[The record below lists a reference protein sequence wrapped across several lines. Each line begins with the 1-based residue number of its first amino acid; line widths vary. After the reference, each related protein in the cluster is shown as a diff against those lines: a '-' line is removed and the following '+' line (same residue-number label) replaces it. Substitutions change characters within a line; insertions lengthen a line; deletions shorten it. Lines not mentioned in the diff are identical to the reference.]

1 MAEYSLWRAARW
13 KMAIYL
19 RGLIPITTQL
29 ALRRNTRKIGMMISK
44 SRRRITRLGGPGCLR
59 RDESRGD
66 EVELQAKRDDLDAK
80 FGHRGE
86 EDRTVARFA
95 LANPLPLPLP
105 PMPFF
110 PSNNQRP
117 SPEPFL
123 RSPTA
128 GVFSIPNT
136 IHTNSSSTPPVY
148 GSHPCLMPNLA
159 LFPPSLPIH
168 KEREK
173 GRRVVP
179 SEKGELSWSISLPVC
194 IRSQMVK
201 VQRGTQDQRRPQM
214 CLLCQRHHVLKP
226 TPPLP
231 THPSVLTM
239 PSAPVMM
246 ASGSMMTMPTTLTK
260 GGATLMSRIGS
271 VEKWGMRRRKETS
284 STLSEV
290 IGGLLS

>member
-1 MAEYSLWRAARW
+1 
-13 KMAIYL
+13 MAIYP

-44 SRRRITRLGGPGCLR
+44 SRRGITRLGGPGCLR

-105 PMPFF
+105 PMAFF

-128 GVFSIPNT
+128 SVFSIPNT
-136 IHTNSSSTPPVY
+136 IHTNSSSTPLVY
-148 GSHPCLMPNLA
+148 GSHPCLMSSLA
-159 LFPPSLPIH
+159 LLPPPPPIH
-168 KEREK
+168 KERERK
-173 GRRVVP
+173 KLWKKSRPLREGRIELVDKAGWH
-179 SEKGELSWSISLPVC
+179 SFSDGEGPARNARFATTSNVSSVDEHH
-194 IRSQMVK
+194 QH
-201 VQRGTQDQRRPQM
+201 
-214 CLLCQRHHVLKP
+214 HHVLEP

-239 PSAPVMM
+239 PSVPVMT
-246 ASGSMMTMPTTLTK
+246 ASVSTMTIPATPTK
-260 GGATLMSRIGS
+260 GGATLMSRIAS
-271 VEKWGMRRRKETS
+271 V
-284 STLSEV
+284 
-290 IGGLLS
+290 